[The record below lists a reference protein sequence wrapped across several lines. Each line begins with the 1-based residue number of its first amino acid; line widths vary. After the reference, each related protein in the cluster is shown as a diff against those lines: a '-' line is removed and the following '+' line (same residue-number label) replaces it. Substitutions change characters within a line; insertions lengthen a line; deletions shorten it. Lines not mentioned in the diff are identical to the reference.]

1 MNAFQLAAGRPAT
14 PAFDPADLSGLAYR
28 ADPTHSYSDTNGVTT
43 PAVDG
48 GVVGTVNPLVGGA
61 YLKVDADGQKPTLD
75 ADGLNGR
82 PILVFNGSHK
92 LRATFALTQPYTRVA
107 VWRHRSPQNN
117 SHVMMDGS
125 TNDTAYLNFI
135 SAGTLRM
142 YAGAAGPSRTA
153 ANDTW
158 YSSAEVYAGASSTL
172 RLNGGAAGTG
182 NPGTASPNGVNF
194 GSQGSSGTSYG
205 TQSDLAYL
213 LVYSRLLDTGEQDSV
228 FAWLRARF
236 AHY

>member
-1 MNAFQLAAGRPAT
+1 MNVFQFAPKAAP
-14 PAFDPADLSGLAYR
+14 PFDPADLSGLVYR
-28 ADPTHSYSDTNGVTT
+28 ADPTHSYSDAGGVTT
-43 PAVDG
+43 PATDG

-107 VWRHRSPQNN
+107 VWRHRDAEDN
-117 SHVMMDGS
+117 SHVMMDGY

-142 YAGAAGPSRTA
+142 YAGSAGPSRTA
-153 ANDTW
+153 ASNVW
-158 YSSAEVYAGASSTL
+158 YTSAEGFDGASSFL
-172 RLNGGAAGTG
+172 RLNGGTAGTG